1 MLGIVELQWAFAFA
15 LAVENVCLLV
25 WLFAWAIARKRTLK
39 RRRKELEERKKLF
52 TLPQKNN
59 TYLRMRL
66 ATTLSPVAVADGD
79 GNDLE
84 RPDFVHAQKLIKK
97 LDGVSLT
104 TAERLKTQRLAL
116 QFAAFGEQ
124 EQWSAQDVIRANEAL
139 LSLLK
144 ICGRY
149 AV

>member
-1 MLGIVELQWAFAFA
+1 MLEKVELQWAVAFA
-15 LAVENVCLLV
+15 LGIENVLLLV
-25 WLFAWAIARKRTLK
+25 WLFARAIARKRTLK
-39 RRRKELEERKKLF
+39 RRRRELEERKKLF
-52 TLPQKNN
+52 TLPQKDN

-66 ATTLSPVAVADGD
+66 ATALSPVAVADG
-79 GNDLE
+79 GGEDLE
-84 RPDFVHAQKLIKK
+84 RPDFMHAQKLLKK

-104 TAERLKTQRLAL
+104 AAERLKTQRLAL
-116 QFAAFGEQ
+116 QFAVFGEQ
-124 EQWSAQDVIRANEAL
+124 DKWNVQDVIRANEAL